1 MVALLH
7 IGMNMFVLL
16 DIAPVVEEVYGSARF
31 LFLYTACG
39 IGGSLCSTF
48 FGSNPS
54 VGASGAI
61 LGLLGLLLAITTK
74 RSGAHIQAMRSRLIS
89 WVVTIFAFGFLVPG
103 IDRMGP
109 LRWICNRLRSWEIL
123 CGSLPAAGQERTRA
137 YLLGW
142 LAFAVIAAAFALMF
156 MHLHDPLPMEN

>member
-1 MVALLH
+1 
-7 IGMNMFVLL
+7 
-16 DIAPVVEEVYGSARF
+16 
-31 LFLYTACG
+31 
-39 IGGSLCSTF
+39 
-48 FGSNPS
+48 

-89 WVVTIFAFGFLVPG
+89 WVVTIFAFGFLVSG
-103 IDRMGP
+103 IDRWGHFGGFVTGFV
-109 LRWICNRLRSWEIL
+109 LGKFFADR
-123 CGSLPAAGQERTRA
+123 LPAAGQERTRA

-156 MHLHDPLPMEN
+156 VHLHDPLPMEN